1 MDWASLPPL
10 ILGVFTAAGL
20 GRLLELLVTR
30 RKVRGEGQK
39 LEVDAAQVI
48 STELRQW
55 AKDANERAKATD
67 ERAKATE
74 DRLTKRVDE
83 VMEKLY
89 NAEESLDRL
98 EAKIARCQ
106 GGPPCPVRTSGTDP
120 RLRSVRPP
128 Q

>member
-1 MDWASLPPL
+1 MDWANLPPL
-10 ILGVFTAAGL
+10 ILAVATAL
-20 GRLLELLVTR
+20 GAARLLELLVTR

-55 AKDANERAKATD
+55 AADANKRAEATD
-67 ERAKATE
+67 ERARATE
-74 DRLTKRVDE
+74 KRLTDRVDE

-106 GGPPCPVRTSGTDP
+106 GGPPCPVRNSGTDP
-120 RLRSVRPP
+120 RMRSVRPTA
-128 Q
+128 